1 MGQVQRSTGDPMSE
15 KSEVVLPVPLIRK
28 SAIVG
33 TVAIALAT
41 GFALGPAA
49 PAREC
54 VGMFAGGDRRTV
66 AADTKGLVVVG
77 QEKPPEDLMGWSQQG
92 IYRVFDDGAVEFL
105 ATPVPP
111 RPAGDTYVWI
121 RYPNP
126 G

>member
-1 MGQVQRSTGDPMSE
+1 METNLGERCLRRGAVHAWILG
-15 KSEVVLPVPLIRK
+15 
-28 SAIVG
+28 
-33 TVAIALAT
+33 AIALCAAA
-41 GFALGPAA
+41 FFLVALA
-49 PAREC
+49 PASPARKC

-66 AADTKGLVVVG
+66 AAETKGLVVVG
-77 QEKPPEDLMGWSQQG
+77 QEKPPEDVMGWAQQG

-105 ATPVPP
+105 ASPVPP